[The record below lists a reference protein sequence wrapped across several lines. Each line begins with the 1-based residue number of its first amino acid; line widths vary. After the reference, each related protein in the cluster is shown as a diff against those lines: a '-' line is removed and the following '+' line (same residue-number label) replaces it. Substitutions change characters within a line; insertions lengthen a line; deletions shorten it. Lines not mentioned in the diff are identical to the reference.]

1 MNVTQ
6 FRKFAEIFVPFYE
19 DMCRISG
26 KSPFVKVKINSVRE
40 LLCREFPDECAMLT
54 APFIEW
60 LREPLAEMGID
71 ILFDRKNS
79 LRSGEMA
86 FTRSYLLNEKEERI
100 THYLVE
106 KELQII
112 NQQ

>member
-26 KSPFVKVKINSVRE
+26 KNSFVEVKINSVRE

-60 LREPLAEMGID
+60 LREPLVELDID
-71 ILFDRKNS
+71 ILPGFS
-79 LRSGEMA
+79 LRSGEIA
-86 FTRSYLLNEKEERI
+86 LTRSDLLNEKEGRI

-106 KELQII
+106 REL
-112 NQQ
+112 

>member
-6 FRKFAEIFVPFYE
+6 FRKFAKIFVPFYE
-19 DMCRISG
+19 DTFRICG
-26 KSPFVKVKINSVRE
+26 NRTFVNVKINDVRE
-40 LLCREFPDECAMLT
+40 ILCREFPDECDRLT

-71 ILFDRKNS
+71 IFFDRKYS
-79 LRSGEMA
+79 LTSGEIA
-86 FTRSYLLNEKEERI
+86 FTRSDLLNEKEGRI

-106 KELQII
+106 TEQ
-112 NQQ
+112 